1 MILPSDSIP
10 ESESPSAAVCI
21 VGAGAA
27 GISLACELDG
37 AGFSVILLEAGGSG
51 FRGRVSQDPYAG
63 TATEPH
69 PAPAHFRRRAFGG
82 STTIWGGRCVPFDPI
97 DFERRDYAEG
107 SGWPISYDEVARH
120 YPKAMAYCDA
130 GEADFAVDTALNHPR
145 PTIPG
150 LAADSPVDASII
162 ERYSLP
168 TDFGARNRGRLA
180 KSDNVR
186 VVTGAHVLRLAR
198 APGEDR
204 ISAVEFRT
212 RAGRNLRAEAAV
224 FVLATGGIETPRLM
238 LASDREGTGFGN
250 HSDCLG
256 RYYTCH
262 VENILG
268 VLRPKQRGI
277 PFDFER
283 TRDGVYGRRKLQIRE
298 DVQRREGILNI
309 AFRLHYPDISDP
321 RHGSSVLSAVYLAKR
336 TLIPEYRRIL
346 QHGGTADANGAAVL
360 RHAGNVALGFPA
372 LSAFGARFVRRRV
385 LARRKLPYV
394 LVPNADGTFP
404 IEFNSEQTP
413 LADSRITLGSERDE
427 YGMPRVHVDWRM
439 CEADVESVGKAYRLL
454 RDSLARTGTCA
465 VEFDEA
471 SLPER
476 IRQSMPVGGH
486 HMGATR
492 MAAAASGGVVDPDCA
507 VFGLPN
513 LYVASASVF
522 PTSGHA
528 NPTLTLVALAI
539 RLGGHLRG
547 KLNESV

>member
-1 MILPSDSIP
+1 MILPADSLT
-10 ESESPSAAVCI
+10 ETSPLSAAVCI

-27 GISLACELDG
+27 GITLASELNG
-37 AGFSVILLEAGGSG
+37 AGFPVLLLEAGGPG

-63 TATEPH
+63 TAHEPH
-69 PAPAHFRRRAFGG
+69 PTPAHFRRRAFGG
-82 STTIWGGRCVPFDPI
+82 STTLWGGRCVPFDPI
-97 DFERRDYAEG
+97 DFERREYAEG
-107 SGWPISYDEVARH
+107 SGWPIRYDEVARH
-120 YPKAMAYCDA
+120 FPKAMAYCEA
-130 GEADFAVDTALNHPR
+130 GEADFRVDTALADPR
-145 PTIPG
+145 PTLPG
-150 LAADSPVDASII
+150 LPPDSPVDASVI

-168 TDFGARNRGRLA
+168 TDFGARYRDTLA
-180 KSDNVR
+180 KSGNVR
-186 VVTGAHVLRLAR
+186 VVTGAHVLRLVK

-204 ISAVEFRT
+204 ITAVEFVT
-212 RAGRNLRAEAAV
+212 RSGRNLKAEATV
-224 FVLATGGIETPRLM
+224 FVLATGGIEAPRLL
-238 LASDREGTGFGN
+238 LASDPEGRGFGN

-268 VLRPKQRGI
+268 VLRPRQPGI

-321 RHGSSVLSAVYLAKR
+321 RHQSPVLSAVYLAKR

-346 QHGGTADANGAAVL
+346 QHGGTAGVGGATVL
-360 RHAGNVALGFPA
+360 SHVGNVALGLPA
-372 LSAFGARFVRRRV
+372 LSAFSARWLRRRV
-385 LARRKLPYV
+385 LAKRKLPYV

-413 LADSRITLGSERDE
+413 LAESRITLGSERDE
-427 YGMPRVHVDWRM
+427 YGIPRVHVDWRM
-439 CEADVESVGKAYRLL
+439 GETDVESIAKAYRLL
-454 RDSLARTGTCA
+454 RDSLAGTRTCT
-465 VEFDEA
+465 VEFDD
-471 SLPER
+471 STLRER
-476 IRQSMPVGGH
+476 IGRSMPVGGH

-492 MAAAASGGVVDPDCA
+492 MAAAASGGVVDPDGA

-547 KLNESV
+547 RLEY